1 MGPSSAMDFI
11 GFAKGRQET
20 LDITVPLKETLFSFK
35 PTEGDEHHS
44 TREGKQRRRCS
55 LHNIQDKP
63 FGDADFGFSRRRGSL
78 GQVSS
83 IESRTPIHPLEGTGD
98 SRLSRRRNSMGHE
111 SRSLDHKNQQQ
122 VDSNRQLLT
131 SNLSPRVER
140 RDLND
145 RSRLM
150 EHSTENKKQRSKS
163 GRKSCPPEK
172 RKSLDALS
180 NGRRSGA
187 GSSGRVTERSQNTR
201 NSSIKTEV
209 SQSLRKTS
217 LGTYKERSQSARDL
231 KLSPTTTEPS
241 RSDRNL
247 KLSQSP
253 EGSSGSSS
261 RSGGDRK
268 DRSRSSRR
276 PKKNPN
282 VDSGSS
288 SKSYSR
294 ASKAPIRQSKSL
306 RSLSVSGDLVDSEM
320 VPSKTSSKLSP
331 SPKSSRKD
339 LREIKQSSSRS
350 LKEMKPASSR
360 SLQSKVQGS
369 SAGSQRHLTKSSPI
383 RQSRSSTK
391 LASSPKVTTAATSPK
406 FTTTASLRQEM
417 KEVLKNFPDLQNSSG
432 SPRHSPESSQT
443 PSLDNIVAR
452 GLKAENDHQTTSFTG
467 PLSPVQKCRSSKI
480 SQRRLSLQFE
490 CKLDNFSGSSGR
502 QKPLRDLKYDGDN
515 MPEVI
520 DDTLQREDLDGKKG
534 DKSWNICE
542 DTPGGHAPER
552 LTSVGVEYY
561 ADSMDEDEDI
571 LDEDDEDEAEDDTVL
586 QDSVSLPRPNRKQIL
601 PRDPAQ
607 KGQKIPAARSARPAD
622 RFNPSFQNRD
632 MWKSDEFN
640 SSADLSIITFR
651 TKEELDSASELETA
665 MTDYTLTNHT
675 FETYMLEQDCNHQ
688 NDKETPSTLKRTGGR
703 RVEEGGSTSFP
714 GLHADR
720 KYEKGDDDDD
730 VIGDRDRR
738 PFSVPEDD
746 VLDSFDP
753 EAVGIRRKIK
763 SKSSKEQQHP
773 GSNSTG
779 RSSPRKSSRSHSK
792 KRRSGKRSGV
802 PTSVPSSPYESSYSL
817 RSPLSSSFT
826 SPQTSSTMNSSS
838 RQNPEFVDLRR
849 QIDHA
854 RNNKTLQNYV
864 GRGHSSP
871 QNDDENTLGAS
882 TITTNFSTT
891 QRTFG
896 DNTVSTRSLFQ
907 SDVMKGSDMM
917 KIPQRQRYDSDAELE
932 DDEHQVQDTINST
945 FDLLQS
951 NDAIGQIAS
960 ILSSEQKFSPATPSK
975 VLRRPS
981 RECDD
986 FFDELEEMRVSSDQ
1000 SDLASNPK
1008 SSSSRDLSS
1017 REIKSSPEDELRRSS
1032 SEADRI
1038 SPNSA
1043 LNLSP
1048 RAAFKKKSKRSMFK
1062 RIQS

>member
-20 LDITVPLKETLFSFK
+20 LDITDLLKETMFSFK
-35 PTEGDEHHS
+35 PTEEEEHHS
-44 TREGKQRRRCS
+44 TREGKQRRRRS
-55 LHNIQDKP
+55 LHNTQDKP
-63 FGDADFGFSRRRGSL
+63 FGDAEFGFSRRRGSL

-83 IESRTPIHPLEGTGD
+83 IEYKTPIHPLEGTGGD
-98 SRLSRRRNSMGHE
+98 AWLSRRRNSMGHE
-111 SRSLDHKNQQQ
+111 SRSLDNKNQQQ

-131 SNLSPRVER
+131 SDLSPRVER
-140 RDLND
+140 RDVHD
-145 RSRLM
+145 RSRPM
-150 EHSTENKKQRSKS
+150 EHSTESKKHRSKS

-187 GSSGRVTERSQNTR
+187 GSSGRITDRSQNSR
-201 NSSIKTEV
+201 NSSITPEV
-209 SQSLRKTS
+209 SQSLRNTS
-217 LGTYKERSQSARDL
+217 LGTYKGRSQSARDL
-231 KLSPTTTEPS
+231 KLSPTTMEPS

-261 RSGGDRK
+261 RSGGYRK

-282 VDSGSS
+282 MDSGSS
-288 SKSYSR
+288 SKNYSR

-306 RSLSVSGDLVDSEM
+306 RSLSVSGNLVDSEM
-320 VPSKTSSKLSP
+320 VTSKTSSKPSS
-331 SPKSSRKD
+331 SPKSSKKD
-339 LREIKQSSSRS
+339 LPESKQSSSRS

-369 SAGSQRHLTKSSPI
+369 SAGSSRRHLTKSSPI

-391 LASSPKVTTAATSPK
+391 LATSPKV
-406 FTTTASLRQEM
+406 TTTASLRQEM
-417 KEVLKNFPDLQNSSG
+417 KEVLKNFPDLQNSSS
-432 SPRHSPESSQT
+432 SPIHSPESSRS
-443 PSLDNIVAR
+443 PLLDNSVTQ
-452 GLKAENDHQTTSFTG
+452 GPKAENDYQPTSFTG
-467 PLSPVQKCRSSKI
+467 PSSPVQKGRSSKI
-480 SQRRLSLQFE
+480 SHRRLSLQFD
-490 CKLDNFSGSSGR
+490 CRLDNLSGSSGR
-502 QKPLRDLKYDGDN
+502 QKSLRDLNYDGDN
-515 MPEVI
+515 LPEVV
-520 DDTLQREDLDGKKG
+520 DDTLQRENLDGKKG

-552 LTSVGVEYY
+552 LTSVCVEYY

-571 LDEDDEDEAEDDTVL
+571 LDEDDEDAAEDDTVL

-607 KGQKIPAARSARPAD
+607 KGQKISAARSARPAD

-651 TKEELDSASELETA
+651 TKEEIDSASELETA

-714 GLHADR
+714 GLQADC

-730 VIGDRDRR
+730 DVFGDRDRR

-838 RQNPEFVDLRR
+838 RQNPEFVNLRR

-951 NDAIGQIAS
+951 NDTIGQIAS

-981 RECDD
+981 RESDD

-1000 SDLASNPK
+1000 SDLDSNPK
-1008 SSSSRDLSS
+1008 SSSRDLSS

-1032 SEADRI
+1032 SEAAQI
-1038 SPNSA
+1038 NPNIA